1 MLVNKRQEW
10 DLYQEESTEKSTVQA
25 PRLNV
30 TLRARCLTLAVVIA
44 VMAMFATVQS
54 EAIISAGYDLV
65 KTKAQIAKIEKE
77 NELLRL
83 DIAKLKSPERI
94 KTIATKDLGMVVP
107 QTVYCAENAGKPS
120 GDNAAKEEKSVAGK
134 SVDTMKVS
142 KAEANKTR

>member
-1 MLVNKRQEW
+1 MVVNKRQEW
-10 DLYQEESTEKSTVQA
+10 DLYQEENIEKTTVQA

-30 TLRARCLTLAVVIA
+30 ALRARCLTLAVVIA
-44 VMAMFATVQS
+44 VMAMFITVQS

-94 KTIATKDLGMVVP
+94 KTIATGDLGMVVP
-107 QTVYCAENAGKPS
+107 QTVYCAANIGKQS
-120 GDNAAKEEKSVAGK
+120 GDNAAKEERSVAGK
-134 SVDTMKVS
+134 AVDTMKVS